1 MRKIKIKQ
9 GTLSWEKLRETRIGS
24 SEIFDIVRY
33 YATDRELANAG
44 INAERFREEE
54 PYTTAWALYHKLLA
68 DGIYQKEVLAPEFAD
83 YGHAVEPYGVKILSE
98 SRSKKVIAGE
108 VYIDDFLIASLDVSG
123 VAEEI
128 DIRPYDYGEG
138 MPKIGD
144 RFVCEQ
150 KSMTP
155 QARKGGIPFKYI
167 IQAQYQIEKT
177 KADFYIL
184 QIMTLKEDT
193 PFIRGRICQMGKA
206 SRFKHLDN
214 NLIVEHYYFKDNVHL
229 GRLIDVCIERFLEDV
244 INRREPRAFIENDLQ
259 ANIIKS
265 IRLNSKFDY
274 SKRVKYN
281 LINFAKLKEEENKAI
296 KRRKDEQQKI
306 VDLAKEN
313 NACNFYDDSGY
324 RASFSKS
331 GSLLLK
337 EPEVG

>member
-24 SEIFDIVRY
+24 SEVFDIVRY
-33 YATDRELANAG
+33 YATDRELQNAG

-68 DGIYQKEVLAPEFAD
+68 DGIYQKEALAPEFAE

-123 VAEEI
+123 VAEDI
-128 DIRPYDYGEG
+128 DIRPFDYGTG
-138 MPKIGD
+138 TPKLGQ

-150 KSMTP
+150 KTMTP
-155 QARKGGIPFKYI
+155 QKRKGGIPFKYI

-214 NLIVEHYYFKDNVHL
+214 NLKVEHYYFKNNIHL
-229 GRLIDVCIERFLEDV
+229 GRLIDVCIERFLKDV
-244 INRREPRAFIENDLQ
+244 SNRNEPRAFIENDLQ
-259 ANIIKS
+259 SNIIKS
-265 IRLNSKFDY
+265 IRLNTNFDY
-274 SKRVKYN
+274 SKRVLYDLKNYA
-281 LINFAKLKEEENKAI
+281 LLKEKENKAI
-296 KRRKDEQQKI
+296 ERRKREQQKI
-306 VDLAKEN
+306 IDLAMEN
-313 NACNFYDDSGY
+313 NSCNFYDNNGF